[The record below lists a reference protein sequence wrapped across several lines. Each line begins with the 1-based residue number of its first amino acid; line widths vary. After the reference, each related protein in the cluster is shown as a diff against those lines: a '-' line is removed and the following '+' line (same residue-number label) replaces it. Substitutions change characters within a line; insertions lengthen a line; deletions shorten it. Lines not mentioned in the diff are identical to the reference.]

1 MATRPSLNE
10 LLKNIPKEKLNQ
22 PCRDVDLR
30 ELALFITEWQTVAAY
45 LGVTE
50 VEVKDIELEEPGPP
64 KKRKLSMLRK
74 WKENF
79 GEKATYY
86 EVANVLWKLGRTD
99 LVEELCKLFVNRGDD
114 SDDGLPG
121 TSQTSRQD
129 VQKQPSALKI
139 YAEYLKCRYGKQK
152 PTFLTN
158 QWPPPPT
165 LKVFNLTMIKK
176 EELQYRAIDEER
188 ARLMLQGRVSD
199 VLQSHRSTAVNL
211 ENILEGNTLERT
223 VVLIE
228 GAPGSG
234 KSTLAWHI
242 CQSWSSG
249 KLFQE
254 MEVVV
259 FIELRNPTIQSANLV
274 EDLLPGEGRSKGELV
289 RELQAISGR
298 NVLWILDGW
307 DEFPEPTL
315 VSAVQ
320 RLIFHPEDF
329 DLHCSSVIITSRP
342 IATAVLQR
350 HVSARFHILGFTQ
363 AEIQQYFVAT
373 LKNSELVKQLQEQL
387 KERPVIEASCYLPL
401 NAAIVTHLF
410 LAQNHTLPNTL
421 HGVFASL
428 VCCCLIRHVMKGS
441 EEESK
446 QVQSTHISSLDNLPC
461 NLQQPFINIC
471 KLAFYGIISNKA
483 TFSAEDLMSA
493 GFPQELQ
500 TLSLIQGTE
509 YFSSFEKSKTYN
521 FLHLSIQE
529 LLAAFHIS
537 KLPPSAQVQ
546 IFKNLYGKSRF
557 AAVFCFYAAFTK
569 LKTEGIRDIVEEIV
583 LRETGILISARHKP
597 QLVYLLHILYETQD
611 LSLYQFVLSLLNG
624 QLGLS
629 HTSLSPVD
637 CISVGHFLSSI
648 SYVASGEF
656 KIYLDDCSLDDYRI
670 SLLMKQLVKNNISV
684 ATQTGTDRN
693 ATFLVLD
700 MNLGNNK
707 IYGSG
712 VGAISEVIS
721 SSFRIFRLDLQ
732 NYGKSLNQIQEGED
746 GFAHLSHALT
756 RNCYSSLVELNLAR
770 CSLTITHEN
779 GPYFCHMLE
788 VNKSLTTLNL
798 SGNEGVADVGVHYVA
813 EGLKCNNTL
822 KILQLACCAITAVGA
837 EKLSDAL
844 LVNCS
849 LEELNVGNNCL
860 SDTGVIG
867 MAKILVQN
875 HTLKELH
882 LPQCKFTEKG
892 SKILF
897 SDCLRENY
905 SLLVLDVSGNQ
916 ILDTCTG
923 AEYVAVALKQNQTLK
938 RLNLNRCG
946 LSDDGIPSLAAA
958 LEVNTTLEV
967 LWLGWN
973 HFTNAGL
980 KDIGQSLKKNTG
992 LKWLLLEH
1000 LQEELITKDGLQQ
1013 FILCLQENYHLMTLR
1028 IYTCIPFIQDSL
1040 TTAIETVNRVRG
1052 EHRVAA
1058 LNVL

>member
-22 PCRDVDLR
+22 SCRDVDLR
-30 ELALFITEWQTVAAY
+30 ELALSITEWQTVAAY

-50 VEVKDIELEEPGPP
+50 VELKEIEEEPGPP

-74 WKENF
+74 WKANF

-86 EVANVLWKLGRTD
+86 KVASVLWKLGRTD
-99 LVEELCKLFVNRGDD
+99 LVEELCKIVRQLSGGDD

-121 TSQTSRQD
+121 SSQTSGQD
-129 VQKQPSALKI
+129 VQKQPSALKK
-139 YAEYLKCRYGKQK
+139 YAEYLKCRYVKQK
-152 PTFLTN
+152 PAFLTN

-165 LKVFNLTMIKK
+165 LKVFNLAMIKK
-176 EELQYRAIDEER
+176 GEMQYCAVDEER

-199 VLQSHRSTAVNL
+199 VLHSHHSTAVDL
-211 ENILEGNTLERT
+211 ENILDGNTSERT

-242 CQSWSSG
+242 CQSWSTG

-289 RELQAISGR
+289 RELQSISGR
-298 NVLWILDGW
+298 SVLWILDGW
-307 DEFPEPTL
+307 DEFPEPTA

-320 RLIFHPEDF
+320 RLIFYPEHF

-350 HVSARFHILGFTQ
+350 HVSARFQILGFTQ
-363 AEIQQYFVAT
+363 AEIERYFVDT
-373 LKNSELVKQLQEQL
+373 LKDSELVKQLQEQL
-387 KERPVIEASCYLPL
+387 QERPVIEASCYLPL

-428 VCCCLIRHVMKGS
+428 VCCCLIRHVMKS
-441 EEESK
+441 SKEENE
-446 QVQSTHISSLDNLPC
+446 QLQSTDILSLDNLPC

-471 KLAFYGIISNKA
+471 VLAFNAIIHKKV
-483 TFSAEDLMSA
+483 TFSEEDLISA
-493 GFPQELQ
+493 EFPQELH

-509 YFSSFEKSKTYN
+509 YFSSLKKSKTYN

-537 KLPPSAQVQ
+537 KLPPSAQVS
-546 IFKNLYGKSRF
+546 IFKNLYGQSRF

-569 LKTEGIRDIVEEIV
+569 LETEGIRDIVEEIV
-583 LRETGILISARHKP
+583 LWETRVSAQDKP

-624 QLGLS
+624 QLDLS
-629 HTSLSPVD
+629 HNSLSPVD
-637 CISVGHFLSSI
+637 CISVGYFLSSI
-648 SYVASGEF
+648 SHVASGEF
-656 KIYLDDCSLDDYRI
+656 KVNLNNCSLDDYRI

-693 ATFLVLD
+693 ATVLVLD
-700 MNLGNNK
+700 MNLENNK

-721 SSFRIFRLDLQ
+721 SSFWIFRLDLQ
-732 NYGKSLNQIQEGED
+732 HYGISPNQIQEGED
-746 GFAHLSHALT
+746 GFAHLSRALT
-756 RNCYSSLVELNLAR
+756 RNCYSSLVELNLAG
-770 CSLTITHEN
+770 CCLTITHEN
-779 GPYFCHMLE
+779 GPNFCRMLE

-798 SGNEGVADVGVHYVA
+798 SGNQGVADVGVHYVA

-822 KILQLACCAITAVGA
+822 KTLHLQRCDISAVGA

-844 LVNCS
+844 LVNRS
-849 LEELNVGNNCL
+849 LEVLTVGDNCL
-860 SDTGVIG
+860 SDTGVIS
-867 MAKILVQN
+867 MAKRLVQN
-875 HTLKELH
+875 HTLKELY
-882 LPQCKFTEKG
+882 LFRCKFTEKG
-892 SKILF
+892 SKVLF
-897 SDCLRENY
+897 SDCLRDY
-905 SLLVLDVSGNQ
+905 HSLLLLDVAGNQ

-992 LKWLLLEH
+992 LKWLFLEH